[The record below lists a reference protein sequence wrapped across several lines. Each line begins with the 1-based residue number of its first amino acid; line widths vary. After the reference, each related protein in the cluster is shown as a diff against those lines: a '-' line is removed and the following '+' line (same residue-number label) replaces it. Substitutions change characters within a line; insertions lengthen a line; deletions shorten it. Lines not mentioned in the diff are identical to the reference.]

1 MPGPAQTLRRMKP
14 TGPLR
19 GSVAA
24 PPSKSVTHRAL
35 LLAGLAV
42 GTSRLHHCLSSDDT
56 RHMTTALRSLGIA
69 LQELPDGSLEVTG
82 CAGRPPA
89 SEADLFLGNAGTAMR
104 FLCAAATLGTGAH
117 RLDGE
122 PRMRERPL
130 GDLVQAL
137 TSLGIRAEFP
147 LQEGYPPVRV
157 SGGPLRGGPVRLH
170 AGRSSQFLSALLMV
184 APCTARGLEIAL
196 EGPAISRPY
205 VDLTLELMNR
215 FGGPAVEKTRDGYRV
230 PGGSG
235 YRSTVLE
242 VEGDASSAAAL
253 FAAAAVSGGSVRVR
267 GLPANSR
274 QPDLHFVELLARMG
288 CRVLREEDAVEVS
301 GRALQGIHADLGHC
315 PDLAPA
321 LAAVGLFAQGST
333 RIAGAP
339 HLRLKESDRI
349 GDLAGELRKLGAQV
363 DEHADGLSIHPGP
376 LRGARL
382 DPHRDHRLAM
392 AFAVVGTVVADV
404 EIEDPACVSKSF
416 PGFFEVLD
424 SLVEQD

>member
-1 MPGPAQTLRRMKP
+1 MPGQAQTVRRMKP
-14 TGPLR
+14 TGPLCGR
-19 GSVAA
+19 VTA
-24 PPSKSVTHRAL
+24 PPSKSVTNRAL
-35 LLAGLAV
+35 LLAGLAA
-42 GTSRLHHCLSSDDT
+42 GTSRLHHCLVSDDT
-56 RHMTTALRSLGIA
+56 LHMKKALRSLGID
-69 LQELPDGSLEVTG
+69 LQELPDGCLEVTG
-82 CAGRPPA
+82 SAGRPPA
-89 SEADLFLGNAGTAMR
+89 GEADLFLGNAGTAMR
-104 FLCAAATLGTGAH
+104 FLCAAVTLGTGAY

-122 PRMRERPL
+122 ARMRERPL
-130 GDLVQAL
+130 GDLVRAL
-137 TSLGIRAEFP
+137 TELGIQVEYP
-147 LQEGYPPVRV
+147 LQEGYPPVLV
-157 SGGPLRGGPVRLH
+157 SAGPLRGGQVRLH

-196 EGPAISRPY
+196 DGPVISRPY
-205 VDLTLELMNR
+205 VDLTLELMDR
-215 FGGPAVEKTRDGYRV
+215 FGGPAVEETRDGYRV
-230 PGGSG
+230 PGGAG

-253 FAAAAVSGGSVRVR
+253 FAAAAVSGGSVEVR

-288 CRVLREEDAVEVS
+288 CHVVRQENAVEVS
-301 GRALQGIHADLGHC
+301 GGALHGIHADLAHC
-315 PDLAPA
+315 PDLTPA

-333 RIAGAP
+333 RITGAP

-363 DEHADGLSIHPGP
+363 EEHADGLSIHPGP

-392 AFAVVGTVVADV
+392 AFAVVGTVVAGV
-404 EIEDPACVSKSF
+404 EIEDPGCVSKSF

-424 SLVEQD
+424 SLMK